1 MAYRIKELFYTL
13 QGEGAQTGR
22 PAVFCRFSG
31 CNLWSGR
38 PEDRATARCRF
49 CDTDFVGAD
58 AGVFERPED
67 VAEAIAAAF
76 PDLDPAAYGGEKPYV
91 VFTGGEPALQL
102 TKDLIDLLHARGFE
116 VGVESNGT
124 LPLPPGLDWI
134 TVSPKAG
141 NPLATTSGDELKLV
155 WPQEGCT
162 PEDFTGL
169 HFRRFIL
176 QPCDDARAEAN
187 TRECV
192 DYCLRHPRWRLGL
205 QTHKWIGVR

>member
-1 MAYRIKELFYTL
+1 MAYRIKEIFYTL
-13 QGEGAQTGR
+13 QGEGARTGR

-58 AGVFERPED
+58 AGVFQRAED

-76 PDLDPAAYGGEKPYV
+76 PALDPAAYGGEKPYV

-102 TKDLIDLLHARGFE
+102 TADLIELLHARGFE

-124 LPLPPGLDWI
+124 LPLPAGLDWI

-141 NPLATTSGDELKLV
+141 NALVTTSGDELKLV
-155 WPQEGCT
+155 WPQEGCS
-162 PEDFTGL
+162 PEDFAGL
-169 HFRRFIL
+169 GFRRFIL

-187 TRECV
+187 TRACV